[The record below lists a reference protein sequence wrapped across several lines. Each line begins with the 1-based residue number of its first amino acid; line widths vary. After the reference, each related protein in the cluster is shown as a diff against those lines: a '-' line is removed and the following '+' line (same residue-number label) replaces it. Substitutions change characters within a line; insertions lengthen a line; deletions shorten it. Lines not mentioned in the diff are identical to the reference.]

1 MIDLLVPV
9 LCLRGG
15 MYLAERELS
24 NYKYIKQNNDVTLCA
39 LEMGSNHIKNLQE
52 SEIFNYLLMT
62 CSSTKYLSKL
72 KNVLL
77 VLHFLLR
84 ISMRR
89 KNHYLL
95 KRFIANLIVLLMFGF
110 LRYMLCISE
119 RHNSS
124 YDKFCQTE

>member
-1 MIDLLVPV
+1 
-9 LCLRGG
+9 
-15 MYLAERELS
+15 
-24 NYKYIKQNNDVTLCA
+24 KYIKQNNDVTLCA

-89 KNHYLL
+89 K
-95 KRFIANLIVLLMFGF
+95 
-110 LRYMLCISE
+110 
-119 RHNSS
+119 
-124 YDKFCQTE
+124 